1 MSHDIKEISNKED
14 SISLKELNLMLRKKQ
29 KSIPTKF
36 LYDDL
41 GSKLFEDI
49 SNTEEYYLTRTE
61 KKNTE

>member
-1 MSHDIKEISNKED
+1 LSHDIKEISNKED